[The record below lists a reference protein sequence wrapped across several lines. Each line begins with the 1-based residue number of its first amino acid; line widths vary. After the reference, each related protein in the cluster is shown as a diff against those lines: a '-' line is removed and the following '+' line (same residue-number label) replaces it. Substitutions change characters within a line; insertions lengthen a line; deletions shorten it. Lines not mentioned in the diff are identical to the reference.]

1 MTEEEKTV
9 VTEETPAPQEEA
21 PAQEP
26 AAEQAEPKKK
36 RGKKSDKE
44 LEELR
49 GQLAAEQDKYL
60 RMAAEYDNYRKRSM
74 KEKDHIYNDGV
85 ADTLTKFLP
94 IYDNLERALQQQT
107 ADEAYKKGVEMIMTA
122 MKETLTKCGVTVFG
136 EVGEVFDPAIHNAV
150 MHVENESLEENTIE
164 TVFQKGFRIGEKVVR
179 FAMVRVAN

>member
-9 VTEETPAPQEEA
+9 VTEDTPAPQEEA

-74 KEKDHIYNDGV
+74 KERIISTTTVWRIHSPSSCPSMTTSNEPCSSRPPMR
-85 ADTLTKFLP
+85 LTRK
-94 IYDNLERALQQQT
+94 AW
-107 ADEAYKKGVEMIMTA
+107 K
-122 MKETLTKCGVTVFG
+122 
-136 EVGEVFDPAIHNAV
+136 
-150 MHVENESLEENTIE
+150 
-164 TVFQKGFRIGEKVVR
+164 
-179 FAMVRVAN
+179 

>member
-1 MTEEEKTV
+1 MTEEEKTTV
-9 VTEETPAPQEEA
+9 AEETPAPQEEA
-21 PAQEP
+21 PVQEP

-36 RGKKSDKE
+36 RAKKSDKE
-44 LEELR
+44 LEALQE
-49 GQLAAEQDKYL
+49 QLAAEQDKYL

-122 MKETLTKCGVTVFG
+122 MKETLNKCGVTVFG
-136 EVGEVFDPAIHNAV
+136 EVGETFDPAIHNAV
-150 MHVENESLEENTIE
+150 MHVEDEGLEENTIE